1 MEKQN
6 DLVKAIL
13 SIVKKFIRELRKI
26 VEDPRLNEKSL
37 RRKLKEKL
45 KEFESILNFLEFTRK
60 LTKRV

>member
-13 SIVKKFIRELRKI
+13 SIVRKFIRELRKI